1 MSMVVKNAELHV
13 ERGNFNL
20 ILFFRYRNEKYYTP
34 TCIHPPE
41 RCRTQYMKVVKTV
54 ETVRVV
60 MKVGIFALTSLL
72 VLTGVL
78 PTNGGDVGIGIF

>member
-1 MSMVVKNAELHV
+1 M
-13 ERGNFNL
+13 
-20 ILFFRYRNEKYYTP
+20 
-34 TCIHPPE
+34 HPPE
-41 RCRTQYMKVVKTV
+41 RCRTRYMKVVKTV

-78 PTNGGDVGIGIF
+78 PTNSGNVGIGIF